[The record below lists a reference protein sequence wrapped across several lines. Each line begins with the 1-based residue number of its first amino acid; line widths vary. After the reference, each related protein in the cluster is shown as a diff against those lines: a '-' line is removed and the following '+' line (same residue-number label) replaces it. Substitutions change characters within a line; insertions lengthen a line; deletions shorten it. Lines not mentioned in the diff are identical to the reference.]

1 MLPAM
6 SISPSMFPAIPDV
19 PAEQRS
25 TSEGPL
31 RYQDVTQDGRLLL
44 TALHHFMGQTVF
56 QTLLVKSE
64 ASRHHAHAGIY
75 PIMSRLVIELGGGPV
90 SVRKHVVAD
99 GGFEIAHTVDENGA
113 VNRLLL
119 DMWATMTAPASRTN
133 GPRPPNAGEPIEL
146 GRVYGEHVFTRP
158 FGPPAER
165 KVTRFEDGPWPL
177 VPPARRAWRA
187 PEAILALP
195 EGASWLEDDFAPD
208 EAPIVFGLA
217 HTDSNQHVNSLVYPR
232 LLEDAAL
239 RRLARLRRP
248 SAVLGRAVEIGYRK
262 PCFAGQIF
270 RIVLRAYVRDG
281 VSGVVGIFRPEG
293 EPAAKPNAVGRL
305 ELG

>member
-6 SISPSMFPAIPDV
+6 SMFPAIPDV
-19 PAEQRS
+19 PPEQRS

-90 SVRKHVVAD
+90 SVRKNVTSD
-99 GGFEIAHTVDENGA
+99 GGFELFHTVDDSGA

-133 GPRPPNAGEPIEL
+133 GPRPPNAGVPVEL

-165 KVTRFEDGPWPL
+165 KVTRFEEGPWPS
-177 VPPARRAWRA
+177 VPPARRVWRA
-187 PEAILALP
+187 PEAILGLP
-195 EGASWLEDDFAPD
+195 EGAAWLQDDFAPD

-232 LLEDAAL
+232 LLEEAAL
-239 RRLARLRRP
+239 RRLARLGRP
-248 SAVLGRAVEIGYRK
+248 TSVLGRFVEIGYRK
-262 PCFAGQIF
+262 PCFAGQAF
-270 RIVLRAYVRDG
+270 RIVLRAYVRG
-281 VSGVVGIFRPEG
+281 GASGVVGTFRPEG
-293 EPAAKPNAVGRL
+293 EPTAKPHAVGRL